1 MFTANVETKTIRQI
15 ETKVDTIVQ
24 NIRDRSRKLLSS
36 CNTYE
41 EACSKLDEY
50 ITTCCSSEVRS
61 MSSSMYFDLYSQISQ
76 SRLFSNPELVNEFY
90 AIDMRNY
97 LNENCQ
103 FQLSERFSYSPKDRQ
118 KLAIGVGGGIA
129 VVGTAV
135 SLGLILPLGIV
146 PSVVVGA
153 LAYPLTFKTVEKK
166 NVEDYLVTVDL
177 YLKRLKDSF
186 MLWVQQFEE
195 YYSNTVDDIICKV
208 NLR

>member
-1 MFTANVETKTIRQI
+1 
-15 ETKVDTIVQ
+15 
-24 NIRDRSRKLLSS
+24 
-36 CNTYE
+36 
-41 EACSKLDEY
+41 
-50 ITTCCSSEVRS
+50 
-61 MSSSMYFDLYSQISQ
+61 
-76 SRLFSNPELVNEFY
+76 
-90 AIDMRNY
+90 
-97 LNENCQ
+97 
-103 FQLSERFSYSPKDRQ
+103 
-118 KLAIGVGGGIA
+118 
-129 VVGTAV
+129 
-135 SLGLILPLGIV
+135 LGIV